1 MKRENIK
8 NFLNIF
14 LLIYIFKVSYFLW
27 IFKSWFFLK
36 IEIFIFYNVLLN
48 FIGRINKFLFLK
60 FKIM

>member
-1 MKRENIK
+1 MKKENIK

-36 IEIFIFYNVLLN
+36 IEMFIFYNVLLN